1 MMLFKKFHNDLKQE
15 FTDYNKSKCVSDLLA
30 GLTVTAVAIPL
41 ALAFGV
47 GSGATAASGLIT
59 AIVAGLLISA
69 LGGAYYQIS
78 GPTGAMAAILM
89 SIIAKYDMQGVFI
102 ATVLAGIILIF
113 AGLLHLGKLI
123 SFIPM
128 PVITGFTSGIAIII
142 ALGQIDNF
150 FGVQSQGSSTIEK
163 LLSYGQLGFAPN
175 WEATGIGCFVVLM
188 MLVLPRLCG
197 TLVPA
202 SLLAIILAIMG
213 NLLFGFNV
221 TVVGEIPT
229 TLFLDNRLEVTGLLD
244 LNSLTNLLA
253 PAASIAV
260 LAMIESLLCGATA
273 GRMTGA
279 PLDSNRELVAQGIGN
294 LIVPF
299 FGGIPATA
307 AIARTSVAVKSGAKT
322 RLTGIFHALGILAA
336 MFILAPVMSQIPLAA
351 LAGVLMVVSWRMN
364 EWATISFM
372 VDGKFAGA
380 IFKFIITMLCTIIFD
395 LTTAIVVGVMIGLI
409 LQTVRFSHLRIT
421 YDEIDPNRLH
431 DRNSELPENGLVCY
445 ITGPIVFANTERLE
459 GIAEKAQD
467 YSYVYFS
474 MRGVPDMDI
483 SGTQEF
489 GKLVA
494 RLQAEGKEIY
504 LCSVQEDAME
514 MMRRG
519 GIYAMVGQD
528 CVYWSVERALCHGH

>member
-202 SLLAIILAIMG
+202 SLLAIILATMG

-229 TLFLDNRLEVTGLLD
+229 TLFLDNRLEVAGLLD

-380 IFKFIITMLCTIIFD
+380 IFKFITTMLCTIIFD

>member
-202 SLLAIILAIMG
+202 SLLAIILATMG

-229 TLFLDNRLEVTGLLD
+229 TLFLDNRLEVAGLLD

-380 IFKFIITMLCTIIFD
+380 IFKFITTMLCTIIFD

-459 GIAEKAQD
+459 GIAEKAHD

>member
-1 MMLFKKFHNDLKQE
+1 M
-15 FTDYNKSKCVSDLLA
+15 
-30 GLTVTAVAIPL
+30 
-41 ALAFGV
+41 
-47 GSGATAASGLIT
+47 
-59 AIVAGLLISA
+59 
-69 LGGAYYQIS
+69 
-78 GPTGAMAAILM
+78 
-89 SIIAKYDMQGVFI
+89 
-102 ATVLAGIILIF
+102 
-113 AGLLHLGKLI
+113 
-123 SFIPM
+123 
-128 PVITGFTSGIAIII
+128 
-142 ALGQIDNF
+142 
-150 FGVQSQGSSTIEK
+150 QSQGASTLEK
-163 LLSYGQLGFAPN
+163 LLSYSQLGFTPN
-175 WEATGIGCFVVLM
+175 WEAAGIGGFVVLT
-188 MLVLPRLCG
+188 MLIFPKLFG
-197 TLVPA
+197 TAIPA
-202 SLLAIILAIMG
+202 SLLAIILATLG
-213 NLLFGFNV
+213 NLLYGFDV
-221 TVVGEIPT
+221 AVVGEIPT
-229 TLFLDNRLEVTGLLD
+229 TLFLDDRLGFAGLLD
-244 LNSLTNLLA
+244 FNRLTNLLA

-294 LIVPF
+294 LVVPF

-336 MFILAPVMSQIPLAA
+336 MFILAPVMSKIPLAA

-431 DRNSELPENGLVCY
+431 DHNSSLPENGLVCY

-459 GIAEKAQD
+459 GIAEKAQS

-489 GKLVA
+489 GKLIA

>member
-202 SLLAIILAIMG
+202 SLLAIILATMG

-229 TLFLDNRLEVTGLLD
+229 TLFLDNRLEVAGLLD

-380 IFKFIITMLCTIIFD
+380 IFKFITTMLCTIIFD

-459 GIAEKAQD
+459 GIAEKARD

-494 RLQAEGKEIY
+494 RLQAEGKEVY